1 MAVFGCRGE
10 SRAVEPP
17 RRFGATRATLAT
29 VTKQAVPGVLLAGG
43 AGTRFIGSTHKL
55 LAPFRS
61 RRVIDWSIDAI
72 RTAGLEPW
80 VVWGA
85 LADDPPPLDDDV
97 VVLFN
102 KRWAEG
108 MSTTLHVAT
117 TRASELGLPAIVVGP
132 ADQPLIPAAAWRALA
147 DAQSPI
153 AIATYDGKRANPVR
167 LASEIWSELP
177 DTGDFGAR
185 HLIRMR
191 PELVLEV
198 PCPGNPADIDTREDL
213 ERWNSSTNSP

>member
-1 MAVFGCRGE
+1 V
-10 SRAVEPP
+10 V
-17 RRFGATRATLAT
+17 
-29 VTKQAVPGVLLAGG
+29 KQVIPGVLLAGG

-61 RRVIDWSIDAI
+61 KRVIDWSIDAI
-72 RTAGLEPW
+72 RDAGLQPW

-85 LADDPPPLDDDV
+85 LGDDPPSLDDDV

-102 KRWAEG
+102 PRWREG
-108 MSTTLHVAT
+108 MSTTLGAAT
-117 TRASELGLPAIVVGP
+117 CHASERGLPAIVVGP
-132 ADQPLIPAAAWRALA
+132 ADQPLIPGDAWRSVATA
-147 DAQSPI
+147 DAPI
-153 AIATYDGKRANPVR
+153 AVATYGGKRANPVK
-167 LASEIWSELP
+167 LAASVWSELP
-177 DTGDFGAR
+177 ETGDFGAR

-198 PCPGNPADIDTREDL
+198 ACAGNPADIDTREDL